1 MPLFT
6 TPMAKNKE
14 TPRTTAKWRAPVEK
28 EPKGSVEPV
37 ESETEPD
44 VDGGK
49 PLAPAKRPGTSGTE
63 NLLIT
68 NRRQASEQLARAR
81 RAEEAYRARK
91 HAALA
96 RQHYDETRSHFREAA
111 SHLRLGLRGVLA
123 VVRGV
128 PYLVREKR
136 EERRRKV
143 DARQRQ
149 RALEK
154 KRRLEEALAREES
167 DGAGPEEKTAE

>member
-1 MPLFT
+1 
-6 TPMAKNKE
+6 MAKNKE
-14 TPRTTAKWRAPVEK
+14 TPRTTSKWRAPVEK
-28 EPKGSVEPV
+28 EPKETVEPV
-37 ESETEPD
+37 ESEIEPSEPD
-44 VDGGK
+44 VDVDGEK
-49 PLAPAKRPGTSGTE
+49 PLPPAKRPGTSGTE

-68 NRRQASEQLARAR
+68 NRRQASQQLARAR

-96 RQHYDETRSHFREAA
+96 RQNYDETRNHFREAA
-111 SHLRLGLRGVLA
+111 SHLRLGLRGVVA
-123 VVRGV
+123 VIRGI

-136 EERRRKV
+136 EERRRKD

-167 DGAGPEEKTAE
+167 DGVGPEEKAAE